1 MQIIAHRGASG
12 LAPENTLKAIRLAL
26 KLGAPAIEIDVQQ
39 ADGELWV
46 FHDRRLDRCTNGHGV
61 LSRQSAA
68 YLQGLDAGDGEPIPL
83 LWHVM
88 AAIKGECELHIELK
102 GIETAEGVA
111 DLTRRAEVE
120 LGFMADQWLVSSFHH
135 PELARFGAL
144 RPEIRLGALI
154 ANRPLALSHAAE
166 ALNAWSLN
174 CDLDFVDEALV
185 KDAHDRGLKVL
196 IYTVDQ
202 LEDARELHEW
212 GVDGIFTN
220 RPDLMLKDTQLG
232 QHAASRENK
241 GIEGINK
248 PERGR

>member
-1 MQIIAHRGASG
+1 MQIIAHRGASS

-26 KLGAPAIEIDVQQ
+26 ELGAPAIEIDVQQ

-46 FHDRRLDRCTNGHGV
+46 FHDRRLERCTNGHGV
-61 LSRQSAA
+61 LSRQRAD
-68 YLQGLDAGDGEPIPL
+68 YLHGLDAGEGEPIPL
-83 LWHVM
+83 LWQVM
-88 AAIKGECELHIELK
+88 TLLKGRCELHIELK
-102 GIETAEGVA
+102 GSDTAEGVA
-111 DLTRRAEVE
+111 ALTRRAERD
-120 LGFMADQWLVSSFHH
+120 LGFTPEQWLISSFHH

-154 ANRPLALSHAAE
+154 ANRPLAFSHAAE

-185 KDAHDRGLKVL
+185 RDAHDRGFKVL

-202 LEDARELHEW
+202 LEDARQLHEW

-220 RPDLMLKDTQLG
+220 SPERMLQDPELG
-232 QHAASRENK
+232 QNATDHENK
-241 GIEGINK
+241 GVEGIKK
-248 PERGR
+248 PEIGR